1 MFVRGLLALEERRR
15 VGADRVVRPYEW
27 QRFALRD
34 VGDAVPYEQA
44 VVIPAAPSGFCFSSP
59 SILPSAPFCAARKT
73 GTPYDLTSS
82 DEVNSSCG
90 KVSASRNACARR
102 PARVRLRRTV
112 ELG

>member
-44 VVIPAAPSGFCFSSP
+44 VVCLLYTSDAA
-59 SILPSAPFCAARKT
+59 
-73 GTPYDLTSS
+73 
-82 DEVNSSCG
+82 DE
-90 KVSASRNACARR
+90 
-102 PARVRLRRTV
+102 L
-112 ELG
+112 